1 MTLIRINLYDN
12 YYMKATYEE
21 LIKIPFLYQL
31 LEDRS
36 YDEMKE
42 IYLNKI
48 GIDNFKLILDF
59 VNIED
64 EQIRNYI
71 HDIYTVSS
79 FNTLNMPEKLK
90 LYLERFDIK
99 NDKEQDRTI
108 IENLIN
114 LKEDCNYLQYDL
126 LGDVIEYKWAD
137 NYRIMDRRILK
148 EILEENIEEIINT
161 NQINEI
167 IDLKNLEEKYLR
179 IILYYYKVDEDEID
193 NIMKLEK
200 ITDELLE
207 KIINMKEISK
217 IKFKEILL
225 NNVNDIIEE
234 LDYLT

>member
-12 YYMKATYEE
+12 YFMKANYEE

-31 LEDRS
+31 LEDRT

-48 GIDNFKLILDF
+48 GINNFKLILDF

-90 LYLERFDIK
+90 LYLEQFDIK

-207 KIINMKEISK
+207 KKINMKEISK

>member
-1 MTLIRINLYDN
+1 
-12 YYMKATYEE
+12 MKANYEE

-31 LEDRS
+31 LEDRT

-48 GIDNFKLILDF
+48 GINNFKLILDF

-90 LYLERFDIK
+90 LYLEQFDIK

-207 KIINMKEISK
+207 KKINMKEISK